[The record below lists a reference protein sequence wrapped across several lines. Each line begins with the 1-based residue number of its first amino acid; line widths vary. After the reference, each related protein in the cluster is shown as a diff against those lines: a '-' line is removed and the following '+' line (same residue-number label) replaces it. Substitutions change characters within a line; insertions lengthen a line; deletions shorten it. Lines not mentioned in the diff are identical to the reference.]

1 MTLEN
6 SQAEKL
12 IRSKTNEEQFN
23 AVQMLKNAVVAAGAG
38 SGKTRVISYRYAYL
52 ISVRGYKVSEILTL
66 TFTDKAATQM
76 HEKIYEVLKE
86 IAEHEVVDAS
96 IQRAKQALEDFQD
109 ARIQTLDSYASSIV
123 KNQGRLYGL
132 SPDFMIDLEKTR
144 EEAEREALQFALEH
158 KENQYLKNFIGTQ
171 NFESKAKS
179 LFAQTID
186 TQSSLSKAIN
196 FEKDFEKQKKHIL
209 HEYDIITK
217 KTKDFFQTAFSIF
230 NEIDDKKEMTS
241 AAYKNIAL
249 FYQDNTE
256 LIFPPVDSI
265 ASFFHGENKEL
276 KQELY
281 ACLKV
286 FYAFQKIDN
295 RTKKE
300 GPLLDIKNIIRESK
314 ILYAELNS
322 IILYVFNAS
331 TTQELY
337 KLLSLFQEKWNTKK
351 RRSLILSYKDISDLA
366 LEILTHHYETRES
379 EKQSYKA
386 IMIDEFQDNNLEQ
399 KNLLYL
405 LAEKPVLKKDF
416 IPEIPSE
423 NQLEPEKLFFVGDE
437 KQSIYRFRGADVSVF
452 RGLQEAF
459 DSSIQLSTNFRSHPS
474 LITSFNSLFGGA
486 DYPQNMK
493 SFIQNQTGE
502 KILDVDKTRAS
513 IFLKPSHIIEG
524 EEFPLFEAEY
534 HGVRAQNAKEK
545 LIQSE
550 DEIQAAIHFCFHV
563 SEGEEIENNTDE
575 SEEGNKANTSSNE
588 DEALT
593 RDEAEAFFTA
603 NKISELIK
611 NSEGRLS
618 FSDFVLLFRSYT
630 KQNYYEKYFRN
641 LGIPYISESIRSFF
655 SDAPVNDIF
664 SLLRLLVFPYDSL
677 AYASFFHSPFVRLS
691 LEGVNTCIFFLKNK
705 TEDETP
711 KLFDTGI
718 VESLNEEDKKRFLS
732 AKERFEN
739 LEILSKQLNISE
751 LLSQIWYTEGYRYET
766 LWNKDVALFSELY
779 DFLFELACRLDRKG
793 QGLVDFIKI
802 LDELESGESK
812 LEDMD
817 IPLERAGAVR
827 MMSIHKSKGL
837 EFPIVFVCGFA
848 NEARRFGSGDDVY
861 YDENFGLSLNFPKD
875 PLIQDCSSNYFYLK
889 SKAVTELKEQA
900 EIRRLIYVAFTRAEK
915 ALYVTSSINLT
926 KEDKKNIAKLE
937 DGNSNQLEDILRV
950 KYKSQMDAAEKPDK
964 KYITKEFSK
973 PGNIM
978 VSFLYPILNDF
989 LEPNILKPNDS
1000 IKPFLLEE
1008 IPQYL
1013 ESDVEKKK
1021 KRLRHSL
1028 FDMQKIIAP
1037 LYMEYKGK
1045 KIHEEKNYYVYP
1057 SSFEQEEKENN
1068 ALFSYNTALLR
1079 KSESQYTELDAVFAS
1094 FTNKQFAPED
1104 FGTIVHAYLEAHLK
1118 NSEPRLPKNIL
1129 SSLSP
1134 KQENIVKESAEKMMH
1149 GFLESSLGKK
1159 AIESPWIKSELSYA
1173 HLIEAKEG
1181 KDAHSEH
1188 KIIRGSIDLVFEEN
1202 TTKEQGSSK
1211 SRKTFHI
1218 VDFKTDAII
1227 KPEQHYTQLLFYK
1240 KALVALKQVPEEN
1253 IALHLYYLRQDID
1266 IELEGNFQNLSFEDF
1281 VFENAD

>member
-1 MTLEN
+1 MIVEN

-52 ISVRGYKVSEILTL
+52 ICVRGYKVAEILTL

-86 IAEHEVVDAS
+86 IAEHKEVDTS

-132 SPDFMIDLEKTR
+132 SPDFIIDLEKTR

-158 KENQYLKNFIGTQ
+158 KENQHLKNFIGTQ

-209 HEYDIITK
+209 HEYGTITK
-217 KTKDFFQTAFSIF
+217 KIKDFFQTAFSIF

-241 AAYKNIAL
+241 AAYKNLAL

-256 LIFPPVDSI
+256 LVFPPLDSI
-265 ASFFHGENKEL
+265 ASFFHDENKTL

-281 ACLKV
+281 ACLKT
-286 FYAFQKIDN
+286 FYTFQKIDN

-314 ILYAELNS
+314 ILYAELSS
-322 IILYVFNAS
+322 IILYIFNAP

-405 LAEKPVLKKDF
+405 LAEKPVSKKDF
-416 IPEIPSE
+416 MPEIPSE

-486 DYPQNMK
+486 DYPQSMK

-502 KILDVDKTRAS
+502 RILDVDKTRAS

-563 SEGEEIENNTDE
+563 SEGEETEEDTGE
-575 SEEGNKANTSSNE
+575 SEEKNKATKNTSSNE
-588 DEALT
+588 DETLT
-593 RDEAEAFFTA
+593 KDEAEAFFTA

-611 NSEGRLS
+611 NSEGELS

-691 LEGVNTCIFFLKNK
+691 LEGVNTCIYFLKNK
-705 TEDETP
+705 TESETP
-711 KLFDTGI
+711 NLFDTGI
-718 VESLNEEDKKRFLS
+718 VESLNEEDKERFLS

-739 LEILSKQLNISE
+739 LELLSKQLNVGE
-751 LLSQIWYTEGYRYET
+751 LLSHIWYTEGYRYET

-875 PLIQDCSSNYFYLK
+875 PLIQDCSSNYFYVK
-889 SKAVTELKEQA
+889 SKALTELKEQA

-915 ALYVTSSINLT
+915 ALYVTASINLT

-937 DGNSNQLEDILRV
+937 DENSNQIEGILRV
-950 KYKSQMDAAEKPDK
+950 KYKAQMDAAEKPDR
-964 KYITKEFSK
+964 KYISKEFSK

-978 VSFLYPILNDF
+978 LSFLYPILNDF
-989 LEPNILKPNDS
+989 LEPNILKPNNS

-1028 FDMQKIIAP
+1028 SDMQKITAP
-1037 LYMEYKGK
+1037 LYIEYKEK
-1045 KIHEEKNYYVYP
+1045 KIHEEKSHYVYP
-1057 SSFEQEEKENN
+1057 SNFEKEENTT
-1068 ALFSYNTALLR
+1068 LFSYNKLLP
-1079 KSESQYTELDAVFAS
+1079 KGKENQYAELDAVFAS

-1104 FGTIVHAYLEAHLK
+1104 FGTIVHAYLEAHQK

-1134 KQENIVKESAEKMMH
+1134 KQENIVKESAEKMLE
-1149 GFLESSLGKK
+1149 GFLKSSLGKK
-1159 AIESPWIKSELSYA
+1159 VIESPWVKSELSYA
-1173 HLIEAKEG
+1173 QVIERKE
-1181 KDAHSEH
+1181 KTNTDTEH
-1188 KIIRGSIDLVFEEN
+1188 KIIRGSIDLVFEEKN
-1202 TTKEQGSSK
+1202 EEEHPLDKSK
-1211 SRKTFHI
+1211 KIFHV
-1218 VDFKTDAII
+1218 VDFKTDSMI
-1227 KPEQHYTQLLFYK
+1227 KPEQHYAQLLFYK

-1253 IALHLYYLRQDID
+1253 IVLHLYYLRQDID
-1266 IELEGNFQNLSFEDF
+1266 IELEDNLQNLSLENFI
-1281 VFENAD
+1281 FENN